1 MIGPFA
7 TIDLGS
13 GRSLPLYLLRYGAGG
28 EVLSPQTT
36 QILEETLGAA
46 SDVFLFS
53 HGWNNTFDDA
63 SRNYRQFI
71 DGYLS
76 QAQLATSPGPHTV
89 DQAVLIGVV
98 WPSISFLMPWENGP
112 VIAADTPVAAARTE
126 EMRTFVTGEL
136 DLDAQARL
144 NELLDGAARL
154 SPEQAREAGALVL
167 AALRSK
173 PDPDDGSPPPSVDDL
188 LEAWAALDQGG
199 ALKPRDPD
207 DFGDI
212 APVSPA
218 LAPGEPAP
226 AGLLGVFDP
235 RNLLRAATVWKM
247 KDRAGAVG
255 AHGVGPLLRH
265 VLAQTDAR
273 LHLIGH
279 SFGTRVLMSALAAE
293 PVSRPARS
301 ALLLQGAV
309 NRWCFADKVPGL
321 NTPGGY
327 RPALDRVELPI
338 LSTWSTHD
346 VALRQAFHLAVRGA
360 SLGEPDIAALGD
372 TDLYGALGGYGPAG
386 IDGLLGHAAAIRA
399 GSTTY
404 DLRGPT
410 KVVMVDGSGDI
421 DGKPAINGHGDV
433 NNPTTWWALRCLVA
447 AP

>member
-1 MIGPFA
+1 VIGPFD
-7 TIDLGS
+7 TIDLGG
-13 GRSLPLYLLRYGAGG
+13 GRTLPLYLLRYGPGG

-36 QILEETLGAA
+36 QILEDSLGGA

-63 SRNYRQFI
+63 ARNYRQFI

-76 QAQLATSPGPHTV
+76 EAHLPTVPGPHTV
-89 DQAVLIGVV
+89 EQAVLIGVV
-98 WPSISFLMPWENGP
+98 WPSISFLMPWEDGP
-112 VIAADTPVAAARTE
+112 VIAADTSAAAAHAE
-126 EMRTFVTGEL
+126 EMRAFVTG
-136 DLDAQARL
+136 DLDPEARARL
-144 NELLDGAARL
+144 SELLDGAAPL
-154 SPEQAREAGALVL
+154 SPEQAREAAALVL
-167 AALRSK
+167 AGLRTE

-188 LEAWAALDQGG
+188 LDAWAALDQGG
-199 ALKPRDPD
+199 APRPRDPD

-212 APVSPA
+212 PTAAPAPA
-218 LAPGEPAP
+218 AAGPAP
-226 AGLLGVFDP
+226 AGLLGWLDP

-247 KDRAGAVG
+247 KDRAGTVG

-279 SFGTRVLMSALAAE
+279 SFGTRLLMSALVVE

-309 NRWCFADKVPGL
+309 NRWCFADAVPGVG
-321 NTPGGY
+321 TPGGY

-346 VALRQAFHLAVRGA
+346 VPLRQAFQLAVRGA
-360 SLGEPDIAALGD
+360 SMGEPDIAALGD

-386 IDGLLGHAAAIRA
+386 IDRVLGHSAAIRA
-399 GSTTY
+399 GSGSY

-410 KVVMVDGSGDI
+410 EVVMVDGSGDI
-421 DGKPAINGHGDV
+421 DGKPAIGGHGDV